1 MRYASDDAQAAY
13 LFQCGNE
20 ELFAVCLDKTGVR
33 LPRSSCTQGWILRA
47 EFEFGVQRP
56 VPAPIAPEPILRGIA
71 ARGYY
76 IWRGG
81 YAGQPKGT
89 SSDRLGIGPGKAL
102 SIGRRHASWRAV
114 RHLRG
119 DGR

>member
-47 EFEFGVQRP
+47 EFELGVQRP

-81 YAGQPKGT
+81 CAGQPKGT
-89 SSDRLGIGPGKAL
+89 SQ
-102 SIGRRHASWRAV
+102 
-114 RHLRG
+114 
-119 DGR
+119 